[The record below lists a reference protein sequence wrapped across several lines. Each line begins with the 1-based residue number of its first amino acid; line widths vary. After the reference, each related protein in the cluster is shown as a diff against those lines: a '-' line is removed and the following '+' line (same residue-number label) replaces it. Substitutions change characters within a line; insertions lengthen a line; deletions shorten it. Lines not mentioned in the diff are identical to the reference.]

1 MSRHLQIAL
10 AKAFER
16 QAETRRE
23 TALENKHQRSFQAA
37 KCLDELAGQ
46 VASGDFAPDNF
57 ERYVE
62 IIERVGPIEDVDR
75 RQPKIN
81 KIMRDVGFRFFP
93 KNADEFFAELYDRC
107 NAIHTENALKRLGEE
122 AAA

>member
-1 MSRHLQIAL
+1 MSRSSKGL
-10 AKAFER
+10 
-16 QAETRRE
+16 
-23 TALENKHQRSFQAA
+23 
-37 KCLDELAGQ
+37 
-46 VASGDFAPDNF
+46 V
-57 ERYVE
+57 
-62 IIERVGPIEDVDR
+62 R
-75 RQPKIN
+75 RQRKIN